1 MRRHPMNEEKSN
13 IRNTYQF
20 MEKHLNRNVKV
31 YMRKDKQSGDI
42 PAIIEGTLGTFDT
55 GNNVIIVNT
64 KDKHYILCNRGSIAF
79 IEIKR
84 GEK

>member
-1 MRRHPMNEEKSN
+1 MNEEKSN

-20 MEKHLNRNVKV
+20 MEKHLGKVVNV

-64 KDKHYILCNRGSIAF
+64 KDSHFVLMNRGSIAF
-79 IEIKR
+79 IKIGR
-84 GEK
+84 GQK

>member
-1 MRRHPMNEEKSN
+1 MNGESVQKAS

-20 MEKHLNRNVKV
+20 MERHLGKIVKV

-55 GNNVIIVNT
+55 GNGVIIVNT
-64 KDKHYILCNRGSIAF
+64 KDTHFVLMNRGSIAF
-79 IEIKR
+79 IKIPR
-84 GEK
+84 GQK